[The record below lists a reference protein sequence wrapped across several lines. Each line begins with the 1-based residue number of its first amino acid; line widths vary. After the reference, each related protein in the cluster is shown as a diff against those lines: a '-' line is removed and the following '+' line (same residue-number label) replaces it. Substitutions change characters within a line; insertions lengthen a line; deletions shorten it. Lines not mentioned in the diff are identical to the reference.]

1 MFEFKEEKRS
11 KFCGARVGII
21 KTEYGEFETPLYVFA
36 GTDAEIRTLDK
47 KSLKEV
53 KALVANTYHLG
64 VRTNKIKEMEKS
76 GGLHKYMNFKGLIMT
91 DSGGF
96 QVFSYGFSREHGIG
110 KIGFFPGKSKV
121 KTVKEENLAQITE
134 KGVFFKDESGK
145 KKFLGPEESI
155 KIQEKLGADII
166 FAFDECT
173 SPFHEYEYTKKSLER
188 TNRWAKKCLKIKKS
202 GQALY
207 GIIQGGFF
215 KDLREESARFINSLD
230 FQGIAVGGPLGKDR
244 SDMIQVLDWIQPFL
258 EEKPELPRHMLGIGK
273 PEDLFCGIERGMD
286 TFDCVI
292 PTREARHG
300 SVYTKNR
307 RIDLTRGSMK
317 FKKGERIEKKCLCQT
332 CLDFSVLELREMIK
346 SENPRKTEVAK
357 LLTVHN
363 IFWFQNLMDKIRKS
377 ILEGKFKE
385 FKKEFLKE
393 YIRKII

>member
-145 KKFLGPEESI
+145 KKFLGP
-155 KIQEKLGADII
+155 
-166 FAFDECT
+166 
-173 SPFHEYEYTKKSLER
+173 
-188 TNRWAKKCLKIKKS
+188 
-202 GQALY
+202 
-207 GIIQGGFF
+207 
-215 KDLREESARFINSLD
+215 
-230 FQGIAVGGPLGKDR
+230 
-244 SDMIQVLDWIQPFL
+244 
-258 EEKPELPRHMLGIGK
+258 
-273 PEDLFCGIERGMD
+273 
-286 TFDCVI
+286 
-292 PTREARHG
+292 
-300 SVYTKNR
+300 
-307 RIDLTRGSMK
+307 
-317 FKKGERIEKKCLCQT
+317 
-332 CLDFSVLELREMIK
+332 
-346 SENPRKTEVAK
+346 
-357 LLTVHN
+357 
-363 IFWFQNLMDKIRKS
+363 
-377 ILEGKFKE
+377 
-385 FKKEFLKE
+385 
-393 YIRKII
+393 